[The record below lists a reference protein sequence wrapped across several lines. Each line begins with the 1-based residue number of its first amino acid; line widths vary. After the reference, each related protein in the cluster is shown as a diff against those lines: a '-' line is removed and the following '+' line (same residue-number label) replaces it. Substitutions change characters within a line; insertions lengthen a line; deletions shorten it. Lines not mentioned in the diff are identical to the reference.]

1 MLLYYV
7 VASKKETF
15 MKTIMLG
22 KKGPQVSKIGL
33 GCMGMSDLY
42 GSKETRN
49 DKESL
54 ATINAAVEAASIS
67 LILETIMEWVTT
79 SCC

>member
-1 MLLYYV
+1 
-7 VASKKETF
+7 

-49 DKESL
+49 DKVLQPSMQL
-54 ATINAAVEAASIS
+54 WKQASIS
-67 LILETIMEWVTT
+67 LTQETITEWVTM

>member
-1 MLLYYV
+1 
-7 VASKKETF
+7 

-54 ATINAAVEAASIS
+54 A
-67 LILETIMEWVTT
+67 
-79 SCC
+79 